1 MKTNGALR
9 FGSLRS
15 EYTVDH
21 KTSFNFV
28 LFLLLLLLLVP
39 NGKAFAEADRLQVAE
54 KLKTSSYFVVAVFF
68 FFWESFAFVMATGN
82 RHGIVVSM
90 HIRMH
95 SHGSTSF
102 NRLFLWHCECHD
114 RCMATSLIEWIRHRW
129 ICRCQGDGVP
139 KWRTR
144 CPMQLTHKVCRLRP
158 CTAEA
163 SASPHQSNVVAA
175 SRRMYATPITRLYW
189 EPRMAVQSRHPL
201 CNSNTSKSMGH
212 EEMCVCV
219 SATGSRGHPFMTSAS
234 NRTAILFCA
243 RWTSG

>member
-68 FFWESFAFVMATGN
+68 WESFAFVMATGN
-82 RHGIVVSM
+82 RHGIVVSV

-114 RCMATSLIEWIRHRW
+114 RCMATGLIE
-129 ICRCQGDGVP
+129 
-139 KWRTR
+139 
-144 CPMQLTHKVCRLRP
+144 
-158 CTAEA
+158 
-163 SASPHQSNVVAA
+163 
-175 SRRMYATPITRLYW
+175 
-189 EPRMAVQSRHPL
+189 
-201 CNSNTSKSMGH
+201 
-212 EEMCVCV
+212 
-219 SATGSRGHPFMTSAS
+219 
-234 NRTAILFCA
+234 
-243 RWTSG
+243 

>member
-1 MKTNGALR
+1 
-9 FGSLRS
+9 
-15 EYTVDH
+15 
-21 KTSFNFV
+21 
-28 LFLLLLLLLVP
+28 
-39 NGKAFAEADRLQVAE
+39 
-54 KLKTSSYFVVAVFF
+54 
-68 FFWESFAFVMATGN
+68 MATGN